1 MDVAA
6 YFARIGYS
14 GPADTTL
21 ETLSEL
27 VAAHGRNIPF
37 ENLDPLLG
45 VPVTDLSPDAL
56 AHTLVRRRS
65 GGYCYEHNNL
75 MRYVLEHLGF
85 EVDALAARVVWMSP
99 HGLDGPPTAEDHQ
112 ALAVRIPGVDDTFLV
127 DVGFGGQTL
136 SSPIHL
142 AAGPIH
148 QNPPRAIPA
157 TGAPPGLRPGIV
169 GAGHLAAAV
178 HLYHRCATPDR
189 PTGRK
194 LVCVNVS
201 DVFLRCRSHCGPGH
215 RRCTVEPSRS
225 QSRHTHPER
234 AH

>member
-1 MDVAA
+1 M
-6 YFARIGYS
+6 
-14 GPADTTL
+14 P
-21 ETLSEL
+21 
-27 VAAHGRNIPF
+27 
-37 ENLDPLLG
+37 
-45 VPVTDLSPDAL
+45 DLSPDAL
-56 AHTLVRRRS
+56 AHKLVRRRR
-65 GGYCYEHNNL
+65 GGYCYELNNL

-112 ALAVRIPGVDDTFLV
+112 ALAVCIPGVDDTFLV

-148 QNPPRAIPA
+148 RTRHEPYRLRVHHQGYVLESLVRDIWQPLYTFT
-157 TGAPPGLRPGIV
+157 TG
-169 GAGHLAAAV
+169 
-178 HLYHRCATPDR
+178 CATPDR